1 MKISVTEMLQEDR
14 GNGWHSVPMK
24 ERVPDD
30 VKGIVYYPC
39 LTQFEDYPTA
49 EKAFRRIRR
58 IIDYARLKNPGLEGI
73 LGLSTHKHWTPYRY
87 ETSPR
92 GGKPKRTFNQAVRY
106 RTAPHIHLFLY
117 GQGAR
122 TVVEKVARKE
132 LGNNF
137 NKNKLQA
144 YKNGFPR
151 QYVIQQSD
159 CFREWK

>member
-58 IIDYARLKNPGLEGI
+58 TIDYARLKNPELRGV
-73 LGLSTHKHWTPYRY
+73 LGVSTHRHWAPYRY

-92 GGKPKRTFNQAVRY
+92 GGKPKKVFNPAVRY
-106 RTAPHIHLFLY
+106 KTRPHLHLFLY

-122 TVVEKVARKE
+122 SLTERIARKE
-132 LGNNF
+132 LGDNF
-137 NKNKLQA
+137 TKSKIQT
-144 YKNGFPR
+144 YSGFPR
-151 QYVIQQSD
+151 QYVIHQSD
-159 CFREWK
+159 NYREWK